1 MKLLI
6 TGICGFVGAHLARR
20 WVEAG
25 HQVIGIDNLI
35 RPGAQLNRDALK
47 GMGVKVLH
55 GDIRMASDFE
65 ALPSVDHVID
75 AAANPSVLAGLDGKS
90 RSRQVVEH
98 NLLGTINILEYC
110 RRVGAGFVLI
120 STSRVYAIEPL
131 AGLPLVVSNGAF
143 RLDESKPLPPG
154 VSAEG
159 IAEDFSTRAPV
170 SLYGATKLASEVMAL
185 EYGEA
190 FGLSVR
196 INRCGVLAGAG
207 QFGHAEQGIFSFWLH
222 SYCGR
227 RPLRYINFGGHGHQV
242 RDALHPEDLYRA
254 IELQLRSSDSALPRV
269 MNLAGG
275 AGQSMSLLE
284 LTEWCERRWGRHTIG
299 SDPGGRRYDV
309 PWMVLDARLAR
320 DALGWRPTISLE
332 AILGEIADHAESN
345 PNWLDICLN

>member
-20 WVEAG
+20 FVEAG

-47 GMGVKVLH
+47 RLGVKIVH
-55 GDIRMASDFE
+55 GDIRAASDFE
-65 ALPSVDHVID
+65 ALPAVEHVID
-75 AAANPSVLAGLDGKS
+75 AAANPSVLAGVDGKS
-90 RSRQVVEH
+90 SSRQVVEH
-98 NLLGTINILEYC
+98 NLIGTINILEYC
-110 RRVGAGFVLI
+110 RRVSSGLVLI

-131 AGLPLVVSNGAF
+131 ATLPLVVSNEAF
-143 RLDESKPLPPG
+143 RIDERKPLPPG
-154 VSAEG
+154 VSADG

-170 SLYGATKLASEVMAL
+170 SLYGATKLASEAMAL

-190 FGLSVR
+190 FGLPVR

-222 SYCGR
+222 SYHAR
-227 RPLRYINFGGHGHQV
+227 RPLKYINFGGLGHQV

-254 IELQLRSSDSALPRV
+254 IDLQLRSHASTPPKV

-275 AGQSMSLLE
+275 AKQSMSLAQLSN
-284 LTEWCERRWGRHTIG
+284 WCKDRWGEHAIA
-299 SDPGGRRYDV
+299 SDPAARPYDV
-309 PWMVLDARLAR
+309 PWMVLNAKLAGESI
-320 DALGWRPTISLE
+320 GWTPTISLE
-332 AILGEIADHAESN
+332 AILTEIAEHAEAN
-345 PNWLDICLN
+345 PNWLEMCLG